1 MSIKYIINWKSN
13 KINQIID
20 VRSPDEYSED
30 HIPNSL
36 NIPVL
41 NNNERKLIGTIYKNE
56 NPFKAKKL
64 GASLISKNIANFI
77 RNKLINT
84 PGNWKPLIY
93 CWRGGQRSKSLAITL
108 AEIGWEVYVLKGG
121 YKTYRKYI
129 NTYLNQII
137 DKNKYIVL
145 RGPTGNAKTKI
156 IEKLEQVGSP
166 VLNLEKLANH
176 KGSLLGKDHTKPQ
189 PSQKLFESL
198 LYYKLKNF
206 NKNKPILIESESS
219 KIGNL
224 FLPSGLV
231 TRIENSPCIDIYTS
245 LNARIEFLLKD
256 YSKFILKKNSFKE
269 LFLYAQIKLGS
280 KAVNKWKNNYYK
292 KKWKNLASQII
303 NEYYDP
309 LYNYKKKQ
317 KKNKVLEQYKLE
329 NLKRNSIAKFC
340 FYLHKKYF

>member
-1 MSIKYIINWKSN
+1 M
-13 KINQIID
+13 
-20 VRSPDEYSED
+20 
-30 HIPNSL
+30 
-36 NIPVL
+36 
-41 NNNERKLIGTIYKNE
+41 T
-56 NPFKAKKL
+56 
-64 GASLISKNIANFI
+64 
-77 RNKLINT
+77 
-84 PGNWKPLIY
+84 
-93 CWRGGQRSKSLAITL
+93 
-108 AEIGWEVYVLKGG
+108 
-121 YKTYRKYI
+121 
-129 NTYLNQII
+129 
-137 DKNKYIVL
+137 
-145 RGPTGNAKTKI
+145 
-156 IEKLEQVGSP
+156 
-166 VLNLEKLANH
+166 
-176 KGSLLGKDHTKPQ
+176 
-189 PSQKLFESL
+189 KLFESL

-280 KAVNKWKNNYYK
+280 KAVYKLKKNNYK
-292 KKWKNLASQII
+292 KKWKNLASQLI